1 MCNNVTFTLRPS
13 NWTAYAYLGNEKMS
27 YVSHGVF

>member
-27 YVSHGVF
+27 HGVF